1 MRIKELKLVLNLFQ
15 VAVFASTVFL
25 SSCAIKVAP
34 TGGEKDVTPPKV
46 LKSVPENY
54 SIAFN
59 QKEIIISFDEY
70 VQLKEADKQ
79 IIISPIIKPAP
90 EISVKNKNVVIRF
103 TESLQTNTT
112 YTINFGN
119 SITDVHEGNSYE
131 GYQFVFSTGAS
142 LDSSSVKGKVY
153 FANNL
158 KTEKGIVVVLYT
170 NSTDSA
176 PYKTMPDYF
185 TKTDDGGN
193 FSIKNIRNT
202 SYKLFALKETDGN
215 YLFNSID
222 EQIAFNNE
230 LVNAND
236 TTGTELALFKEEDPK
251 FFIKTKGFAEKGKF
265 VMVFNKPS
273 GNVELKNLSTEI
285 IPVTQKE
292 FSMQKDSLI
301 LWMKDTLVNNLNFA
315 LWNNELL
322 IDTVV
327 FSEKKTN
334 NKPTGR
340 DSDAGSQLR
349 ASINTESGIKTNDTL
364 LIIFS
369 TPLILTKSN
378 PEKIQLTK
386 DSVTSIPFT
395 REWIDSSNRKL
406 KIIFKPVEK
415 ETYRLL
421 IPSKSFYS
429 IFGLSNDSM
438 VFNISTIESTKL
450 GSVLVKLSGIPEGNF
465 LLQLVNDKDEPVY
478 QQKITGT
485 GKYLFE
491 LIDPLKYKLRLVY
504 DTNNNGKWDTGNYFK
519 KIQPEKIIYFTT
531 EINIRAN
538 WDIEQ
543 EWILN

>member
-1 MRIKELKLVLNLFQ
+1 M
-15 VAVFASTVFL
+15 
-25 SSCAIKVAP
+25 
-34 TGGEKDVTPPKV
+34 
-46 LKSVPENY
+46 
-54 SIAFN
+54 
-59 QKEIIISFDEY
+59 
-70 VQLKEADKQ
+70 
-79 IIISPIIKPAP
+79 IISPIIKPAP

-215 YLFNSID
+215 YLFNSVD

-265 VMVFNKPS
+265 VLVFNKPL
-273 GNVELKNLSTEI
+273 GNIELKNLSAEN
-285 IPVTQKE
+285 IPVEQKE
-292 FSMQKDSLI
+292 FSIQKDSLI
-301 LWMKDTLVNNLNFA
+301 LWMKDTMVNNLNFT
-315 LWNNELL
+315 LWNNEQL

-327 FSEKKTN
+327 FTEKKTT

-340 DSDAGSQLR
+340 DSDVGFKLR
-349 ASINTESGIKTNDTL
+349 ASINTEGLIKTNDTL
-364 LIIFS
+364 VITFS
-369 TPLILTKSN
+369 APLVLSKSN

-386 DSVTSIPFT
+386 DSITSIPFT
-395 REWIDSSNRKL
+395 TEWIDSSNRKL
-406 KIIFKPVEK
+406 KIIFKPIEQEVYK
-415 ETYRLL
+415 LF
-421 IPSKSFYS
+421 IPPKNFTS
-429 IFGLSNDSM
+429 IFGLSNDSL
-438 VFNISTIESTKL
+438 VFNITTLQSTKL
-450 GSVLVKLSGIPEGNF
+450 GSVLVKLSGINEGNY
-465 LLQLVNDKDEPVY
+465 LLQLVNDKDETIY
-478 QQKITGT
+478 QRKITRA

-504 DTNNNGKWDTGNYFK
+504 DSNSNGKWDTGNYLK
-519 KIQPEKIIYFTT
+519 KNSTGKKLFT
-531 EINIRAN
+531 
-538 WDIEQ
+538 
-543 EWILN
+543 LHLK